1 LILSCSGDSYS
12 TTNSWAGGTAP
23 SASNPIG
30 NPSFPGQTTSGGLN
44 WVGQTIARQNSSLVF
59 AYDLAVTGAT
69 TDKDIVDTY
78 AQYNF
83 DDQVETL
90 FATYLAGGNG
100 SPPTWGSDVGKV
112 LAAVWFGINDVG
124 EPFWDGISAPI
135 NTILDRYF
143 GLLGQLY
150 VSGLRN
156 YVLFTIPRKSLPCLS
171 YPPIVLPLYFLFP
184 SFTLTMNHQHSTA
197 HPQL

>member
-1 LILSCSGDSYS
+1 M
-12 TTNSWAGGTAP
+12 
-23 SASNPIG
+23 
-30 NPSFPGQTTSGGLN
+30 
-44 WVGQTIARQNSSLVF
+44 F

-90 FATYLAGGNG
+90 FATYLAGNNA
-100 SPPTWGSDVGKV
+100 PWGSDAGKV

-135 NTILDRYF
+135 NIILDRYF

-150 VSGLRN
+150 ASGLRN
-156 YVLFTIPRKSLPCLS
+156 YVLFTIPRKCPFCLS
-171 YPPIVLPLYFLFP
+171 YLFVFGVLSLRFLSRPPSAL
-184 SFTLTMNHQHSTA
+184 
-197 HPQL
+197 